1 MDSQQSSFPFLPFEK
16 QRSGVEGAAS
26 SNLCPQKVPV
36 EWGKGLPTRVVTGA
50 RKATL
55 LLEVFFCDKRKR
67 LTFIEENR
75 IE

>member
-1 MDSQQSSFPFLPFEK
+1 MDSQQSSFPFLLFEK

-26 SNLCPQKVPV
+26 SNLSTKGTSGV
-36 EWGKGLPTRVVTGA
+36 GKRLPTRVVTGA

-67 LTFIEENR
+67 LTFIE
-75 IE
+75 